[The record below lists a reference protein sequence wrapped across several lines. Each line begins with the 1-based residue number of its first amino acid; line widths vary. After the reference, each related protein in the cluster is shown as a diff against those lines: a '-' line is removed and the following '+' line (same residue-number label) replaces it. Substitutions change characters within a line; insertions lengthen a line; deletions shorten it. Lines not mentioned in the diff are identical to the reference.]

1 LLLLSHNHLV
11 LSIYSSYTT
20 IKNPKVYRGP
30 WAISAQYGLHT
41 LTHKPSLDIVY
52 FLNIHTTSSIILIV
66 KSDIVKDFLNKYI
79 KLSITCFY
87 PTIQYILFVS
97 YCKTAVFTLNFDI
110 RGNSVPFHYT
120 FLSYPPGPF
129 SLPSLQPK
137 GCCARLPFRYK
148 LQSLCACL
156 AWPACHCLPSFYPL
170 LCFLFQYQAV
180 VSYQQ
185 GRY

>member
-1 LLLLSHNHLV
+1 MLLLSHNHLV

-97 YCKTAVFTLNFDI
+97 YCKTAVFTLRIGKMNDCQLKGSNAKSTMSTAPFLPHSFNWSFLPI
-110 RGNSVPFHYT
+110 IHCSFANSIDR
-120 FLSYPPGPF
+120 
-129 SLPSLQPK
+129 K
-137 GCCARLPFRYK
+137 
-148 LQSLCACL
+148 
-156 AWPACHCLPSFYPL
+156 
-170 LCFLFQYQAV
+170 
-180 VSYQQ
+180 
-185 GRY
+185 